1 MSREPAAR
9 CAWIVGAFVS
19 LLLVPRPA
27 WSQEAP
33 TNSFT
38 VVFCAPTICDNGGS
52 AICTKEVCEN
62 PKNKLGLTA
71 AKLSPSTSIPPNST
85 LNLSSSKK
93 NDFQWDYLGIVS
105 IAYAWE
111 NDPSWENFTI
121 LEFTGAHLS
130 SQSLGATPPPAG
142 KPDHPNLKDLF
153 ASASFKVTTLNMD
166 NVDFTPATTSRKA
179 FVEALAELLSVST
192 TLKTVSLAGPLT
204 LNKPQFKKLLREKCP
219 KITFKF

>member
-38 VVFCAPTICDNGGS
+38 VVFCTQTICDNRGNS
-52 AICTKEVCEN
+52 ICTEEVCEN

-71 AKLSPSTSIPPNST
+71 AKLNPNISVPPGST
-85 LNLSSSKK
+85 LNLSNPDKSKYK
-93 NDFQWDYLGIVS
+93 WDYLGIVS

-111 NDPSWENFTI
+111 NDPSWENFTT
-121 LEFTGAHLS
+121 LNFTGSHLS
-130 SQSLGATPPPAG
+130 SQSLGATPPPSG
-142 KPDHPNLKDLF
+142 KPEHPNLKDLF
-153 ASASFKVTTLNMD
+153 ASASFKVTTLIMD
-166 NVDFTPATTSRKA
+166 NVEFTPTTTSRKT
-179 FVEALAELLSVST
+179 FVKALAELLSVST